1 MSQFSLESAP
11 ATIAEEA
18 LGEDPAIAADSP
30 VRRSFVK
37 RLLRQ
42 PATVLAI
49 AWLLLML
56 VFAVFAPAI
65 APYDPNANDVPNR
78 LAGISAEHWLGTDAL
93 GRDLLSRGIWGAR
106 LALLSALQVIAI
118 AMAIGIPIGL
128 VVGYKG
134 GWWERIVMRVIEIE
148 QPIPTLML
156 AFAAVAIFGR
166 SLHVAMGAVG
176 IAFAM
181 VYIRLTR
188 AVTLAVRQRG
198 YVQAA
203 ETQGYPL
210 GRILFRH
217 ILPNISG
224 PLLVQTTTVAGIAML
239 IEAALSFLGMGA
251 PAGTASWGGMLD
263 DARNYQIRQLLI
275 SLVPG
280 VMITATVLAFNLL
293 GDGANEALGA
303 EAPTAKRA
311 QRKLPARPQHAA
323 DRDRRGDGEGDAVL
337 SIRDLAIELPSDDGA
352 KHKVVDGISFD
363 VRRGEIFGLVGE
375 SGSGK
380 SMTASAVLGMIPGM
394 GDISDGSIRLEGREL
409 VGLASAE
416 WNAIRGKDIGIV
428 FQDPMA
434 ALSPVHTVGAQMT
447 EGLRKHKGMS
457 KREALARAAE
467 LLDLVGVPEAASRL
481 GDYPHQFSGGMAQR
495 AMIAAALACDPKLLI
510 ADEPTTALDAT
521 VQKQVLE
528 LILRL
533 RDKLGMSVLFITH
546 DLGVVAEICD
556 RVAVMQHGKLVE
568 LQPTAE
574 LFAKAR
580 HPYTKE
586 LIAARK
592 AVLGAGG

>member
-1 MSQFSLESAP
+1 MNQYTSKATSATVD
-11 ATIAEEA
+11 AEA
-18 LGEDPAIAADSP
+18 LISDRMDDADAP
-30 VRRSFVK
+30 LRRSFGK

-42 PATVLAI
+42 PVTLLAM
-49 AWLLLML
+49 AWLLLMV
-56 VFAVFAPAI
+56 VFAVFAPAV
-65 APYDPNANDVPNR
+65 APYDPNASDVSNR
-78 LAGISAEHWLGTDAL
+78 LSGVSAEHWVGTDAL
-93 GRDLLSRGIWGAR
+93 GRDLLSRAIWGTR
-106 LALLSALQVIAI
+106 LALMSALQVITM

-128 VVGYKG
+128 LVGYKG

-166 SLHVAMGAVG
+166 DLHVAMGAVG

-188 AVTLAVRQRG
+188 AITMAVRQRG

-224 PLLVQTTTVAGIAML
+224 PLLVQATTVAGIAIL

-275 SLVPG
+275 SVVPG
-280 VMITATVLAFNLL
+280 VMITATVLALNLL
-293 GDGANEALGA
+293 GDGVNEALGA
-303 EAPTAKRA
+303 EMPRAKRG
-311 QRKLPARPQHAA
+311 RRGVPARTQVQPGGRSA
-323 DRDRRGDGEGDAVL
+323 DGATDAIL
-337 SIRDLAIELPSDDGA
+337 SVHDLAIELPSDDGTMQN
-352 KHKVVDGISFD
+352 VVDGISFD

-380 SMTASAVLGMIPGM
+380 SMTASAMLGMIPGM
-394 GDISDGSIRLEGREL
+394 GEVSGGSIRLDGQEL
-409 VGLASAE
+409 VGLPSAR
-416 WNAIRGKDIGIV
+416 WNAIRGQDIGIV
-428 FQDPMA
+428 FQDPMS
-434 ALSPVHTVGAQMT
+434 ALSPVHTVGAQMI
-447 EGLRKHKGMS
+447 EGLRKHKGLS
-457 KREALARAAE
+457 KKDALSRAAE

-528 LILRL
+528 LILQL
-533 RDKLGMSVLFITH
+533 RDTLGMSVLFITH

-556 RVAVMQHGKLVE
+556 RVAVMQRGTLVE

-574 LFAKAR
+574 LFANPR